1 MSYEKFVEL
10 LEKRLREALPEEWD
24 ICIRT
29 VIKNNGRERK
39 GIVIREPGL
48 NISPTIY
55 LEGYFERYQ
64 RGYTLEEIGCQIKEL
79 YQHVKVTH
87 RWEGGFLTEYENVRS
102 RIIYRVVNC
111 RKNQDYLRGIPYGPF
126 LDLAVIF
133 FVMLDLDGEDKTAF
147 MPVGEEH
154 LRLWNVKKEDVYR
167 EACQNTPRL
176 LPAEFAP
183 MQTVIYEMAGEEG
196 PEEWE
201 QGEEDVHIL
210 TNSSR
215 NFGAAAILY
224 PSCLKRIGEYLGK
237 DFYIMPSSIHEVIIL
252 PVSMAPSWEELD
264 LIVREMNQTQLD
276 REDVLSDRVYFYCR
290 EKEKLMLPEKE

>member
-111 RKNQDYLRGIPYGPF
+111 RKNQDYLRGIPYVPF

-133 FVMLDLDGEDKTAF
+133 FVMLNLDGEDKTAF

-154 LRLWNVKKEDVYR
+154 LRLWNVKRKTFTGRHVKIHQDFFR
-167 EACQNTPRL
+167 LNLRLCRL
-176 LPAEFAP
+176 LYMKWQGRKGPGRMGAGRRGCPYPDKQQPEF
-183 MQTVIYEMAGEEG
+183 
-196 PEEWE
+196 WR
-201 QGEEDVHIL
+201 
-210 TNSSR
+210 SSHTLSFLSEAYR
-215 NFGAAAILY
+215 GISGQRLLY
-224 PSCLKRIGEYLGK
+224 NAKQYP
-237 DFYIMPSSIHEVIIL
+237 
-252 PVSMAPSWEELD
+252 
-264 LIVREMNQTQLD
+264 
-276 REDVLSDRVYFYCR
+276 
-290 EKEKLMLPEKE
+290 